1 MFERGKSRAPRH
13 CYDRRFQHFKAA
25 RRRLPVR
32 AVHLQEKPIRLW
44 LPSNL
49 RRFLRVRGSIVDFQ
63 PFERRRLRRIE
74 PEFPGLLQFSSY
86 SRSSVRYQFDKHQIV
101 ILWSLPSLK
110 TAPSMPC
117 NMGDQ
122 KISHCAQEASDHKQ
136 HNPDRRTVAG
146 DVRLVQAQATS
157 IMFLLFIGTA
167 IIGGIVA
174 MFFLRAKRKRPAHPD
189 QASPGPHSRAS
200 SRSPHRKDR

>member
-1 MFERGKSRAPRH
+1 MRLSPPNFLRSNAREHHLVPSAIHRH
-13 CYDRRFQHFKAA
+13 
-25 RRRLPVR
+25 
-32 AVHLQEKPIRLW
+32 HLQEKPIHLW

-49 RRFLRVRGSIVDFQ
+49 RRLLRVRGSIVDFQ

-117 NMGDQ
+117 NMERP
-122 KISHCAQEASDHKQ
+122 KNIA
-136 HNPDRRTVAG
+136 
-146 DVRLVQAQATS
+146 
-157 IMFLLFIGTA
+157 
-167 IIGGIVA
+167 
-174 MFFLRAKRKRPAHPD
+174 LRARSERSLTTQSGPTNCCRRCSFGTSSSYIYNVFTIHRDRHHRRHRCYVFSPSKAETPS
-189 QASPGPHSRAS
+189 SPGPG
-200 SRSPHRKDR
+200 